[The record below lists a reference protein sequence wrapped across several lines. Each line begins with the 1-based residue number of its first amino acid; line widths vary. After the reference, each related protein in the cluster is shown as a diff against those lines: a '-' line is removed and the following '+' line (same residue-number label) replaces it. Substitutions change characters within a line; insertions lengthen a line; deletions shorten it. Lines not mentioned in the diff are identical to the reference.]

1 MITNETLTSPS
12 SCGNQ
17 NTKSNSKEKKKSN
30 SNGREILITKN
41 LLGEMYQRPGL
52 VGDAIPKAYPN
63 EQAARYSNGGAN
75 PPDLS
80 TFVKSHHNG
89 ADYVN

>member
-1 MITNETLTSPS
+1 MCQRPRIKTKIKKKIKIETQ
-12 SCGNQ
+12 NQ
-17 NTKSNSKEKKKSN
+17 NNQIFSRWNVPATNN
-30 SNGREILITKN
+30 NHP
-41 LLGEMYQRPGL
+41 GEMYQRPGL

-89 ADYVN
+89 ADYVI